1 MWMIIGIFFL
11 MLLIGV
17 PVAFGV
23 GISSMLYLALNGKD
37 LVILTQRIFA
47 GGDSFTLMAIPLF
60 IFAGEI
66 MNACGVTKRIVG
78 FANELVGFIP
88 GGLAHVNILASMLFA
103 GVSGSTSAD
112 VASIGGMLI
121 GSMDEAGF
129 DRDYATAVTAASA
142 TIGSII
148 PPSILMVLYSSITGI
163 SVGKLFMAGVIP
175 GILVGVSQMIYAF
188 IKAKKNPAKYDGD
201 VKVKF
206 DFKRMVKS
214 FINAL
219 PALVM
224 PLIIIGGILSGV
236 FTATEA
242 GAIAGAYGL
251 IIGIFVYKEFTF
263 EGAIKT
269 VLSAART
276 SGMTMLIVASTTA
289 FGYCLAIEK
298 FPEQVSALL
307 TGISTNPNVLM
318 LLMIIAMCIIGMF
331 MDTTSAAIIMVPIF
345 YPIARS
351 CRHRR
356 HPLRHGHG
364 AHLHSGRHHS
374 SRWRYPVHRNRCCKD
389 QVHQSAQGNVAVHRT
404 VHRGHVR
411 SCLLPGYLPDHPQH
425 AGLICSRTADA
436 HEKLFLNFLLNL
448 LSLALHSPL
457 LPNDLPKQKPFVQR
471 SGCFHPSRVEAA

>member
-1 MWMIIGIFFL
+1 MWLIIAVFFV
-11 MLLIGV
+11 LLIFGV
-17 PVAFGV
+17 PVAFDV
-23 GISSMLYLALNGKD
+23 GIASAIYLAAHSKD
-37 LVILTQRIFA
+37 LIILTQRVFA

-112 VASIGGMLI
+112 VASIGGMMI
-121 GSMDEAGF
+121 GSMEEAGF
-129 DRDYATAVTAASA
+129 DRPYSTAVTAASA

-175 GILVGVSQMIYAF
+175 GILVGVTQMIYAF
-188 IKAKKNPAKYDGD
+188 IQAKRNPAKYDGN
-201 VKVKF
+201 VKVAF
-206 DFKRMVKS
+206 NFGRMIKA
-214 FINAL
+214 FFNAL

-224 PLIIIGGILSGV
+224 PMIIIGGILSGI

-263 EGAIKT
+263 KGAIQT
-269 VLSAART
+269 ILSAART

-307 TGISTNPNVLM
+307 TGISTNANVLM
-318 LLMIIAMCIIGMF
+318 LLMIIAMAIIGMF

-345 YPIARS
+345 YPIAEAVGIDGI
-351 CRHRR
+351 HFGMVMVLTFILGGIT
-356 HPLRHGHG
+356 P
-364 AHLHSGRHHS
+364 
-374 SRWRYPVHRNRCCKD
+374 PVG
-389 QVHQSAQGNVAVHRT
+389 VTLFIATAVAKIKFIDLLKEMWPFIILFLV
-404 VHRGHVR
+404 VLFSVAYIPGI
-411 SCLLPGYLPDHPQH
+411 CLL
-425 AGLICSRTADA
+425 I
-436 HEKLFLNFLLNL
+436 
-448 LSLALHSPL
+448 
-457 LPNDLPKQKPFVQR
+457 PNML
-471 SGCFHPSRVEAA
+471 G

>member
-1 MWMIIGIFFL
+1 MWLIIGIFFL
-11 MLLIGV
+11 LLILGI
-17 PVAFGV
+17 PVAFDV
-23 GISSMLYLALNGKD
+23 GIASSIYLLANGKK
-37 LVILTQRIFA
+37 LIILTQRIFA

-66 MNACGVTKRIVG
+66 MNACGVTKRIVR

-129 DRDYATAVTAASA
+129 DRSYATAVTAASA

-175 GILVGVSQMIYAF
+175 GLLVGVSQMIYAF
-188 IKAKKNPAKYDGD
+188 IKAKSNPALYDGNE
-201 VKVKF
+201 KLKF
-206 DFKRMVKS
+206 NLKRAGKS
-214 FINAL
+214 FLNAL

-242 GAIAGAYGL
+242 GAIAGLYGL

-263 EGAIKT
+263 KGAINT
-269 VLSAART
+269 ILSAART

-318 LLMIIAMCIIGMF
+318 LLMIIAMSIIGMF

-345 YPIARS
+345 YPIANAVGIDGI
-351 CRHRR
+351 HFGMVMVLTFILGGIT
-356 HPLRHGHG
+356 P
-364 AHLHSGRHHS
+364 
-374 SRWRYPVHRNRCCKD
+374 PVG
-389 QVHQSAQGNVAVHRT
+389 VTLFIASAVAKIKFVDLLKEMWPFILLF
-404 VHRGHVR
+404 VIVLFAVAYIPQI
-411 SCLLPGYLPDHPQH
+411 CLFIPG
-425 AGLICSRTADA
+425 
-436 HEKLFLNFLLNL
+436 LL
-448 LSLALHSPL
+448 
-457 LPNDLPKQKPFVQR
+457 
-471 SGCFHPSRVEAA
+471 G

>member
-1 MWMIIGIFFL
+1 MWLIIGLFFA
-11 MLLIGV
+11 MLIIGV
-17 PVAFGV
+17 PVSFGV
-23 GISSMLYLALNGKD
+23 GISAALYLFLSGKD
-37 LVILTQRIFA
+37 LIIVTQRIFA

-88 GGLAHVNILASMLFA
+88 GGLAHVNIFASMIFA

-129 DRDYATAVTAASA
+129 DRPYATAVTAASA

-175 GILVGVSQMIYAF
+175 GLLVGLSQMIYAY
-188 IKAKKNPAKYDGD
+188 IKAKRNPEKYDGNF
-201 VKVKF
+201 KQTF
-206 DFKRMVKS
+206 NFKRMIKA

-251 IIGIFVYKEFTF
+251 LVGVFVYKEFTF
-263 EGAIKT
+263 KGALHTI
-269 VLSAART
+269 LSAART
-276 SGMTMLIVASTTA
+276 SGMTMLIVSGATA

-298 FPEQVSALL
+298 FPDQVSKLI
-307 TGISTNPNVLM
+307 TGVSTNPNVLM
-318 LLMIIAMCIIGMF
+318 LLMIIAMSIIGMF

-345 YPIARS
+345 YPIANAAGIDGI
-351 CRHRR
+351 HFGMVMVLTFILGGIT
-356 HPLRHGHG
+356 P
-364 AHLHSGRHHS
+364 
-374 SRWRYPVHRNRCCKD
+374 PVG
-389 QVHQSAQGNVAVHRT
+389 VTLYIATAVAKIKFVDLLKEMWPFILLFAA
-404 VHRGHVR
+404 VMFAVAYCPAL
-411 SCLLPGYLPDHPQH
+411 CLT
-425 AGLICSRTADA
+425 I
-436 HEKLFLNFLLNL
+436 
-448 LSLALHSPL
+448 
-457 LPNDLPKQKPFVQR
+457 PNML
-471 SGCFHPSRVEAA
+471 G

>member
-307 TGISTNPNVLM
+307 TGISTNPNILM

-345 YPIARS
+345 YPIAAAAGIDGI
-351 CRHRR
+351 HFGMVMVLTFILGGIT
-356 HPLRHGHG
+356 P
-364 AHLHSGRHHS
+364 

-389 QVHQSAQGNVAVHRT
+389 QVHQSAQGNVAVHPS

-425 AGLICSRTADA
+425 AGLICNRTADA

>member
-1 MWMIIGIFFL
+1 MPAKQQEECNMWLIIGAFFL
-11 MLLIGV
+11 MLILGV
-17 PVAFGV
+17 PVAFDV
-23 GISSMLYLALNGKD
+23 GIASVIYLFTKNKD
-37 LVILTQRIFA
+37 LIILTQRIFA

-66 MNACGVTKRIVG
+66 MNACGVTKRIVR

-112 VASIGGMLI
+112 VASIGGMMI
-121 GSMDEAGF
+121 GSMEEAGF
-129 DRDYATAVTAASA
+129 DRPYATAVTAASA

-175 GILVGVSQMIYAF
+175 GILVGISQMVYAY
-188 IKAKKNPAKYDGD
+188 IMAKANPTKYDGN

-206 DFKRMVKS
+206 NFKRMVKA

-219 PALVM
+219 PALIM

-263 EGAIKT
+263 KGAIQT
-269 VLSAART
+269 ILSAART

-298 FPEQVSALL
+298 FPAQVSALL

-318 LLMIIAMCIIGMF
+318 LLMIIAMSIIGMF

-345 YPIARS
+345 YPIAEAVGIDGI
-351 CRHRR
+351 HFGMVMVLTFILGGIT
-356 HPLRHGHG
+356 P
-364 AHLHSGRHHS
+364 
-374 SRWRYPVHRNRCCKD
+374 PVG
-389 QVHQSAQGNVAVHRT
+389 VTLFIATAVAKIKFVN
-404 VHRGHVR
+404 
-411 SCLLPGYLPDHPQH
+411 LLKEMWPF
-425 AGLICSRTADA
+425 IV
-436 HEKLFLNFLLNL
+436 LFLVVLFSVAYCPAICLWIP
-448 LSLALHSPL
+448 SL
-457 LPNDLPKQKPFVQR
+457 V
-471 SGCFHPSRVEAA
+471 G

>member
-1 MWMIIGIFFL
+1 
-11 MLLIGV
+11 
-17 PVAFGV
+17 
-23 GISSMLYLALNGKD
+23 
-37 LVILTQRIFA
+37 
-47 GGDSFTLMAIPLF
+47 
-60 IFAGEI
+60 
-66 MNACGVTKRIVG
+66 
-78 FANELVGFIP
+78 
-88 GGLAHVNILASMLFA
+88 
-103 GVSGSTSAD
+103 
-112 VASIGGMLI
+112 MLI

-307 TGISTNPNVLM
+307 TGISTNPNILM

-345 YPIARS
+345 YPIAAAAGIDGI
-351 CRHRR
+351 HFGMVMVLTFILGGIT
-356 HPLRHGHG
+356 P
-364 AHLHSGRHHS
+364 
-374 SRWRYPVHRNRCCKD
+374 PVG
-389 QVHQSAQGNVAVHRT
+389 VTLYIATAVAKIKFT
-404 VHRGHVR
+404 
-411 SCLLPGYLPDHPQH
+411 
-425 AGLICSRTADA
+425 
-436 HEKLFLNFLLNL
+436 NL
-448 LSLALHSPL
+448 LKEMWPFILLFIAVMFAVAYCPAICLTIPNMLA
-457 LPNDLPKQKPFVQR
+457 
-471 SGCFHPSRVEAA
+471 

>member
-1 MWMIIGIFFL
+1 MWLIIGIFFL
-11 MLLIGV
+11 LLILGI
-17 PVAFGV
+17 PVAFDV
-23 GISSMLYLALNGKD
+23 GIASSIYLLANGKK
-37 LVILTQRIFA
+37 LIILTQRIFA

-66 MNACGVTKRIVG
+66 MNACGVTKRIVR

-129 DRDYATAVTAASA
+129 DRSYATAVTAASA

-175 GILVGVSQMIYAF
+175 GVLVGVSQMIYAF
-188 IKAKKNPAKYDGD
+188 IKAKSNPALYDGNE
-201 VKVKF
+201 KLKF
-206 DFKRMVKS
+206 NLKRAGKS
-214 FINAL
+214 FLNAL

-242 GAIAGAYGL
+242 GAIAGLYGL

-263 EGAIKT
+263 KGAINT
-269 VLSAART
+269 ILSAART

-318 LLMIIAMCIIGMF
+318 LLMIIAMSIIGMF

-345 YPIARS
+345 YPIANAVGIDGI
-351 CRHRR
+351 HFGMVMVLTFILGGIT
-356 HPLRHGHG
+356 P
-364 AHLHSGRHHS
+364 
-374 SRWRYPVHRNRCCKD
+374 PVG
-389 QVHQSAQGNVAVHRT
+389 VTLFIASAVAKIKFVDLLKEMWPFILLF
-404 VHRGHVR
+404 VIVLFAVAYIPQI
-411 SCLLPGYLPDHPQH
+411 CLFIPG
-425 AGLICSRTADA
+425 
-436 HEKLFLNFLLNL
+436 LL
-448 LSLALHSPL
+448 
-457 LPNDLPKQKPFVQR
+457 
-471 SGCFHPSRVEAA
+471 G

>member
-188 IKAKKNPAKYDGD
+188 IKAKKNPAKYDGN

-263 EGAIKT
+263 EGALMMDPEILLLDEVT
-269 VLSAART
+269 ASLDPEMVREVLDVVLELART
-276 SGMTMLIVASTTA
+276 GMTMLIVASTTA

-318 LLMIIAMCIIGMF
+318 LLMILAMCVIGMF

-345 YPIARS
+345 YPIAAAAGIDGI
-351 CRHRR
+351 HFGMVMVLTFILGGIT
-356 HPLRHGHG
+356 P
-364 AHLHSGRHHS
+364 
-374 SRWRYPVHRNRCCKD
+374 PVG
-389 QVHQSAQGNVAVHRT
+389 VTLYIATAVAKIKFT
-404 VHRGHVR
+404 
-411 SCLLPGYLPDHPQH
+411 
-425 AGLICSRTADA
+425 
-436 HEKLFLNFLLNL
+436 NL
-448 LSLALHSPL
+448 LKEMWPFIVLFIAVLFAVAYCPAICLTIPNMLA
-457 LPNDLPKQKPFVQR
+457 
-471 SGCFHPSRVEAA
+471 

>member
-318 LLMIIAMCIIGMF
+318 LLMILAMCVIGMF
-331 MDTTSAAIIMVPIF
+331 MDTTSCRHHHGAHLLPHR
-345 YPIARS
+345 RS

-356 HPLRHGHG
+356 
-364 AHLHSGRHHS
+364 AST
-374 SRWRYPVHRNRCCKD
+374 
-389 QVHQSAQGNVAVHRT
+389 SAWSWCSPSFWAA
-404 VHRGHVR
+404 
-411 SCLLPGYLPDHPQH
+411 SLLPLALPCTS
-425 AGLICSRTADA
+425 ATAVA
-436 HEKLFLNFLLNL
+436 KIKFTNL
-448 LSLALHSPL
+448 LKEMWPFIALFIAVLFAVAYCPAICLTIPNMLA
-457 LPNDLPKQKPFVQR
+457 
-471 SGCFHPSRVEAA
+471 

>member
-307 TGISTNPNVLM
+307 TGISTNAN
-318 LLMIIAMCIIGMF
+318 GRS
-331 MDTTSAAIIMVPIF
+331 DAAQNEGEHHDHAEVDAVDAGSCGDGVEDGHHDDGGRGGIHEHADDAHGNDHQEHQDVGVVEMPVSRAYTCSRKCGRSSF
-345 YPIARS
+345 CSSRS
-351 CRHRR
+351 CSQLLTAR
-356 HPLRHGHG
+356 L
-364 AHLHSGRHHS
+364 
-374 SRWRYPVHRNRCCKD
+374 
-389 QVHQSAQGNVAVHRT
+389 SA
-404 VHRGHVR
+404 
-411 SCLLPGYLPDHPQH
+411 
-425 AGLICSRTADA
+425 
-436 HEKLFLNFLLNL
+436 
-448 LSLALHSPL
+448 
-457 LPNDLPKQKPFVQR
+457 
-471 SGCFHPSRVEAA
+471 

>member
-206 DFKRMVKS
+206 DFKRMITFRVVTPNIAMKRTRTHTFRILSTVLRTFFMRGFIS
-214 FINAL
+214 FYSIKCGQALCGL
-219 PALVM
+219 PAH
-224 PLIIIGGILSGV
+224 
-236 FTATEA
+236 FFRE
-242 GAIAGAYGL
+242 
-251 IIGIFVYKEFTF
+251 
-263 EGAIKT
+263 
-269 VLSAART
+269 R
-276 SGMTMLIVASTTA
+276 
-289 FGYCLAIEK
+289 
-298 FPEQVSALL
+298 
-307 TGISTNPNVLM
+307 
-318 LLMIIAMCIIGMF
+318 
-331 MDTTSAAIIMVPIF
+331 
-345 YPIARS
+345 
-351 CRHRR
+351 
-356 HPLRHGHG
+356 
-364 AHLHSGRHHS
+364 
-374 SRWRYPVHRNRCCKD
+374 
-389 QVHQSAQGNVAVHRT
+389 RT
-404 VHRGHVR
+404 VYQRATPMEVR
-411 SCLLPGYLPDHPQH
+411 ICLPTSVFAQAY
-425 AGLICSRTADA
+425 
-436 HEKLFLNFLLNL
+436 
-448 LSLALHSPL
+448 AL
-457 LPNDLPKQKPFVQR
+457 
-471 SGCFHPSRVEAA
+471 

>member
-1 MWMIIGIFFL
+1 MWLIIFVFFV
-11 MLLIGV
+11 LLLLGV
-17 PVAFGV
+17 PVAFDV
-23 GISSMLYLALNGKD
+23 GIASAIYLFLNGKD
-37 LVILTQRIFA
+37 LIILTQRIFA

-66 MNACGVTKRIVG
+66 MNACGVTKRIVN
-78 FANELVGFIP
+78 FANELVGFIH

-121 GSMDEAGF
+121 GSMEEAGF
-129 DRDYATAVTAASA
+129 DRSYSTAVTAASA

-163 SVGKLFMAGVIP
+163 SVGKLFMAGVVP
-175 GILVGVSQMIYAF
+175 GILVGVTQMVYAY
-188 IKAKKNPAKYDGD
+188 IRAKKNPVKYDGN
-201 VKVKF
+201 VKIEF
-206 DFKRMVKS
+206 NFKRMVKS

-251 IIGIFVYKEFTF
+251 IIGIFVYKEFTIK
-263 EGAIKT
+263 GAIET

-298 FPEQVSALL
+298 FPEQVSILL

-318 LLMIIAMCIIGMF
+318 LLMIIAMAIIGMF

-345 YPIARS
+345 YPIAEAVGIDGI
-351 CRHRR
+351 HFGMVMVLTFILGGIT
-356 HPLRHGHG
+356 P
-364 AHLHSGRHHS
+364 
-374 SRWRYPVHRNRCCKD
+374 PVG
-389 QVHQSAQGNVAVHRT
+389 VTLFIATAVAKIKFT
-404 VHRGHVR
+404 Q
-411 SCLLPGYLPDHPQH
+411 LLKEMWPFIL
-425 AGLICSRTADA
+425 
-436 HEKLFLNFLLNL
+436 LFLIVLFSVAYIPGICLFV
-448 LSLALHSPL
+448 
-457 LPNDLPKQKPFVQR
+457 PNMI
-471 SGCFHPSRVEAA
+471 G

>member
-276 SGMTMLIVASTTA
+276 SA

-345 YPIARS
+345 YPIAAAAGIDGI
-351 CRHRR
+351 HFGMVMVLTFILGGIT
-356 HPLRHGHG
+356 P
-364 AHLHSGRHHS
+364 
-374 SRWRYPVHRNRCCKD
+374 PVGVTLYIATAVAKIKFTNLLKEMWPFILLF
-389 QVHQSAQGNVAVHRT
+389 VAVMFA
-404 VHRGHVR
+404 VAYCPAI
-411 SCLLPGYLPDHPQH
+411 CLTIP
-425 AGLICSRTADA
+425 
-436 HEKLFLNFLLNL
+436 NM
-448 LSLALHSPL
+448 LA
-457 LPNDLPKQKPFVQR
+457 
-471 SGCFHPSRVEAA
+471 

>member
-188 IKAKKNPAKYDGD
+188 IKAKKNPAK
-201 VKVKF
+201 F

-318 LLMIIAMCIIGMF
+318 LLMILAMCVIGMF

-345 YPIARS
+345 YPIAAAAGIDGI
-351 CRHRR
+351 HFGMVMVLTFILGGIT
-356 HPLRHGHG
+356 P
-364 AHLHSGRHHS
+364 
-374 SRWRYPVHRNRCCKD
+374 PVG
-389 QVHQSAQGNVAVHRT
+389 VTLYIATAVAKIKFT
-404 VHRGHVR
+404 
-411 SCLLPGYLPDHPQH
+411 
-425 AGLICSRTADA
+425 
-436 HEKLFLNFLLNL
+436 NL
-448 LSLALHSPL
+448 LKEMWPFIALFIAVLFAVAYCPAICLTIPNMLA
-457 LPNDLPKQKPFVQR
+457 
-471 SGCFHPSRVEAA
+471 

>member
-1 MWMIIGIFFL
+1 MWLIIAIFFI
-11 MLLIGV
+11 LLILGV
-17 PVAFGV
+17 PVAFDV
-23 GISSMLYLALNGKD
+23 GIASTIYLLANGKD
-37 LVILTQRIFA
+37 LIILTQRIFA

-112 VASIGGMLI
+112 VASIGGMMI

-129 DRDYATAVTAASA
+129 DRPYATAVTAASA

-148 PPSILMVLYSSITGI
+148 PPSILMVLYISITGI

-175 GILVGVSQMIYAF
+175 GILVGVSQMVYAF
-188 IKAKKNPAKYDGD
+188 IKAKMNPDMYDGNI
-201 VKVKF
+201 KVKF
-206 DFKRMVKS
+206 NLKRMLKS
-214 FINAL
+214 FVNAL

-224 PLIIIGGILSGV
+224 PAIIIGGILSGV

-269 VLSAART
+269 VISAART

-307 TGISTNPNVLM
+307 TGISTNPNLLM
-318 LLMIIAMCIIGMF
+318 LLMIIAMAIIGMF
-331 MDTTSAAIIMVPIF
+331 MDATSAAIIMVPIF
-345 YPIARS
+345 YPIAAAVGIDGI
-351 CRHRR
+351 HFGMVMVLTFILGGIT
-356 HPLRHGHG
+356 P
-364 AHLHSGRHHS
+364 
-374 SRWRYPVHRNRCCKD
+374 PVG
-389 QVHQSAQGNVAVHRT
+389 VTLFIATAVAKIKFVDLLKEMWPFI
-404 VHRGHVR
+404 VLFVLVMF
-411 SCLLPGYLPDHPQH
+411 SVAYFPALCLFIP
-425 AGLICSRTADA
+425 GLIA
-436 HEKLFLNFLLNL
+436 
-448 LSLALHSPL
+448 
-457 LPNDLPKQKPFVQR
+457 
-471 SGCFHPSRVEAA
+471 

>member
-1 MWMIIGIFFL
+1 MGKATVYCIIHTERCVAQVSTAGECKIYFEDFMPYGL
-11 MLLIGV
+11 VLKESNDFDTRINNVISFHSWCASRLI
-17 PVAFGV
+17 
-23 GISSMLYLALNGKD
+23 LRDRTLCKGKD

-345 YPIARS
+345 YPIAAAAGIDGI
-351 CRHRR
+351 HFGMVMVLTFILGGIT
-356 HPLRHGHG
+356 P
-364 AHLHSGRHHS
+364 
-374 SRWRYPVHRNRCCKD
+374 PVG
-389 QVHQSAQGNVAVHRT
+389 VTLYIATAVAKIKFT
-404 VHRGHVR
+404 
-411 SCLLPGYLPDHPQH
+411 
-425 AGLICSRTADA
+425 
-436 HEKLFLNFLLNL
+436 NL
-448 LSLALHSPL
+448 LKEMWPFILLFIAVMFAVAYCPAICLTIPNMLA
-457 LPNDLPKQKPFVQR
+457 
-471 SGCFHPSRVEAA
+471 